1 MKLKML
7 IWVLAILGLL
17 ISACTTSPGT
27 SPTSP
32 FFTSSQTGNIVVKGS
47 DTMVNLASAWAEAY
61 QLTHPG
67 VKVSVSGGG
76 SGFGIT
82 ALIDGTT
89 DICNNSRPWK
99 PEEIERAKNEKGF
112 EPVQTIVALD
122 GVTVVV
128 NPQNPVNDLT
138 IDQLAAIYT
147 GKITNWREVGGL
159 DAPIVVLSRDSN
171 SGTHVFFKEHVLQA
185 KDKNA
190 EYGSD
195 VQFLPTSQ
203 SIHDEVARNPNA
215 IGYFGLGYLSAN
227 VKALGIKKDAS
238 SVAVKPSLE
247 SIKDGSYPIAR
258 PLFVTTRGQPEGII
272 KEYIG
277 WILGPEGQR
286 IVSELDFVPIS

>member
-1 MKLKML
+1 MKLKRL
-7 IWVLAILGLL
+7 IWIFVFLVILT
-17 ISACTTSPGT
+17 SACTSAPGT
-27 SPTSP
+27 SSTFSTPAG
-32 FFTSSQTGNIVVKGS
+32 TGSIVVKGS
-47 DTMVNLASAWAEAY
+47 DTMVNLASAWAEEY
-61 QLTHPG
+61 QLKNPG
-67 VKVSVSGGG
+67 VKISVSGGG

-99 PEEIERAKNEKGF
+99 QEEIARAKKEKGF
-112 EPVQTIVALD
+112 DPVQIVVALD

-138 IDQLAAIYT
+138 MEQLAAIYT
-147 GKITNWREVGGL
+147 GKISNWREVGGL

-215 IGYFGLGYLSAN
+215 IGYFGLGYLSDK
-227 VKALGIKKDAS
+227 VKVLGIKKDAS
-238 SVAVKPSLE
+238 SDAEKPSLE

-272 KEYIG
+272 KEYID

-286 IVSELDFVPIS
+286 IVSELEFVPIS